1 MSRVQ
6 RVGVVD
12 AKAYSAAPRRVEG
25 RDKVMG
31 RALYA
36 GDLNSAKL
44 EQDTDVAVAVTS
56 TQATGTILAI
66 DTEQALESPGVRAVL
81 THENAP
87 RLHKVISVNGTE
99 IGDILPL
106 QEAKLHYAGQCIAL
120 VIADTLENAR
130 TAALLVSVR
139 YSAPEA
145 APAFTLEQ
153 GMNRAKDA
161 KMVGSLEKGQE
172 KLGNA
177 EKAFTAAAYQAD
189 LTFETSPHH
198 HNAMEPG
205 AIVASWEED
214 GGLTVRL
221 PTQFTYGDAVLLGEA
236 FGFGLKD
243 RLPRIIGQVLG
254 GVQFD
259 NKVRVISTLAG
270 GAFGGKQG
278 NIHLLLAP
286 LAAKVTGR
294 SVKLVLTR
302 EQTFSLMPFRGA
314 TRQRLRLG
322 ADGTGKLT
330 ALMQDGV
337 MAQGAGGSYVEPV
350 GENTMKVYACPNIK
364 VHSQSARLDT
374 GAPGWMRG
382 PGASLGQFAVEVS
395 MDALAEKIG
404 MDPLDFRLRNYAEV
418 EPDTGH
424 EWSSKSLKECYEA
437 AGRRIGWFER
447 DPRVGSMRE
456 GRHLVGFGMATSIY
470 PTQQL
475 PAVARIILR
484 SDGHATVQSSVHE
497 IGQGM
502 LTVMTQIAAER
513 LGLPLD
519 NVHLEWG
526 DTALPYGSMAV
537 GSMGALS
544 NGASIA
550 EAADLVMRDLFKREV
565 KDPASA
571 LYRQHQH
578 DLEVAGESIA
588 APDGTTVKVI
598 DAARRLSEPIE
609 EEAISGRPP
618 QVPSLPHKYGRSA
631 FGAQFVKVRID
642 PDTMHVQVER
652 LVGAFAGGRALN
664 PMLVRNQLL
673 GSMIWGLG
681 QALIE
686 ESMIDTRTGIWM
698 NSNLGE
704 ALVPVNAD
712 IADVEAIIIEED
724 DTRGHP
730 LGVKGMGEVGTIGTA
745 AAVSNAIYHA
755 TGKRFCSLPIKID
768 DLLREN

>member
-12 AKAYSAAPRRVEG
+12 AKAYQAAPRRVEG
-25 RDKVMG
+25 RDKVLG
-31 RALYA
+31 RAQYA

-44 EQDTDVAVAVTS
+44 ERDTDVAVAVTS
-56 TQATGTILAI
+56 TQATGTIVSI
-66 DTEQALESPGVRAVL
+66 DTEQALGSPGVRAVL

-120 VIADTLENAR
+120 VVADTLENAR
-130 TAALLVSVR
+130 TAALLVSAH

-161 KMVGSLEKGQE
+161 KMVGSLEKGQD
-172 KLGNA
+172 KLGDA
-177 EKAFTAAAYQAD
+177 EKTFAAAQYQAD
-189 LTFETSPHH
+189 LSFETSPHH

-205 AIVASWEED
+205 AIVASWDED

-286 LAAKVTGR
+286 LAAKATAR

-314 TRQRLRLG
+314 TRQRIRLG

-330 ALMQDGV
+330 ALMQDAV

-350 GENTMKVYACPNIK
+350 GENTMKVYACRNIR

-404 MDPLDFRLRNYAEV
+404 MDPLDFRLLNYADV

-437 AGRRIGWFER
+437 AGRRIGWFDR
-447 DPRVGSMRE
+447 DPGVGAMRE
-456 GRHLVGFGMATSIY
+456 GRNLVGFGMATSIY

-484 SDGHATVQSSVHE
+484 PDGHATVQSSVHE

-550 EAADLVMRDLFKREV
+550 EAADLVIRNLFKHEV

-571 LYRQHQH
+571 LCGQHRH
-578 DLEVAGESIA
+578 DLEVAGENIV
-588 APDGTTVKVI
+588 APDGISVRVI
-598 DAARRLSEPIE
+598 DAVRRLSEPIE
-609 EEAISGRPP
+609 EEAITGRPP

-631 FGAQFVKVRID
+631 FGAQFVKVLID
-642 PDTMHVQVER
+642 PDTMHLQVER

-664 PMLVRNQLL
+664 PILVRSQLL

-686 ESMIDTRTGIWM
+686 ESLMDTRTGIWM
-698 NSNLGE
+698 NGNLGE

-712 IADVEAIIIEED
+712 IADVEAILIEED

-755 TGKRFCSLPIKID
+755 IGKRFCSLPIKID
-768 DLLREN
+768 DLLREA